1 MTIQKYFYFLG
12 CPEELFSTLNEIK
25 LASYQ
30 PIAILNAIDS
40 FITYICLETSNTN
53 NFFVYRTAVKNYFQ
67 LFKFNFLIP
76 EKFFQGIPMRPSYD
90 NFDEHKKFYDS
101 FKAIFLVYKEFLQIC
116 DFWYTSKKNVSNEK
130 NLLNDKNVNLQMNF
144 SEISFV
150 IVFLSNTSLN
160 YQNFPTLKVAL
171 ENKDFQ
177 ENFSK
182 FSWLTVELTNL
193 FTSLDVITLF
203 LHQETLLKNLEK
215 KIFRHEFIPKI

>member
-1 MTIQKYFYFLG
+1 MV
-12 CPEELFSTLNEIK
+12 
-25 LASYQ
+25 
-30 PIAILNAIDS
+30 
-40 FITYICLETSNTN
+40 YI
-53 NFFVYRTAVKNYFQ
+53 
-67 LFKFNFLIP
+67 
-76 EKFFQGIPMRPSYD
+76 
-90 NFDEHKKFYDS
+90 
-101 FKAIFLVYKEFLQIC
+101 
-116 DFWYTSKKNVSNEK
+116 KKNVSNEK